1 MFHSGGLNNKRNCIH
16 ENIRIL
22 KYKGK
27 SSTFQER
34 LEKDNSVSIKQQK
47 LAVEIYKVL
56 HGFSSPILNYLF
68 VPVSRPYN
76 FPQNDTLQRQRVNS
90 ARHGTESISFLGPRI

>member
-34 LEKDNSVSIKQQK
+34 LEKGNSVSIHHKNIQN
-47 LAVEIYKVL
+47 LTIEI
-56 HGFSSPILNYLF
+56 
-68 VPVSRPYN
+68 
-76 FPQNDTLQRQRVNS
+76 
-90 ARHGTESISFLGPRI
+90 